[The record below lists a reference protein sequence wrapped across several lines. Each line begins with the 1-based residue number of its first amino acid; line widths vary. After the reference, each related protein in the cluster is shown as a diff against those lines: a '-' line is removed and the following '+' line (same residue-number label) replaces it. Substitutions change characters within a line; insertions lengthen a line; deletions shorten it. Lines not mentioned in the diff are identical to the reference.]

1 MRRGTVDKKL
11 FLLIFAVGIAT
22 IMSYLFDQLAVRTE
36 DKIRNTEIQRNNH
49 INKISKYETAAA
61 YFLNTSEG
69 LSLTLQSLILNRN
82 FNIKNLIM
90 MDAENSKKYNELKLS
105 PSKDFYKLNTRNYK
119 SLYEIEAISSSQEVI
134 KYQLILEIF
143 EIISIVEDIR
153 NNYNY
158 FYQNNLD
165 VIKKINSN
173 KIKNLDLFSFNK
185 YVPVNSN
192 DPEWKRYNF
201 EKTRSFFVGEKTD
214 VNIQQALANY
224 SIRDWYNVHRFKMYM
239 LKKIDH
245 DLEVM
250 DQFDEIAT
258 VYNEKLDDE
267 LYDIFN
273 SLKKQTGHKNFMIL
287 FSIISQ
293 ILSLLFLLFLFR
305 GFIKK

>member
-1 MRRGTVDKKL
+1 MRRGIVDKKL

-22 IMSYLFDQLAVRTE
+22 IMSYLFDQLAIRTE
-36 DKIRNTEIQRNNH
+36 DKIRNTEIKRNNH
-49 INKISKYETAAA
+49 INNIDKHDAIWA
-61 YFLNTSEG
+61 YFVNTESSLA
-69 LSLTLQSLILNRN
+69 LSFKSLILNRN

-90 MDAENSKKYNELKLS
+90 MAAENSKKYNELKLS
-105 PSKDFYKLNTRNYK
+105 PSKDFYKLNIRNYNT
-119 SLYEIEAISSSQEVI
+119 LFEIDATSRPREVI
-134 KYQLILEIF
+134 EYQLILEIS
-143 EIISIVEDIR
+143 EILSIVEDVR
-153 NNYNY
+153 KNYNY

-165 VIKKINSN
+165 VIKKINNN

-185 YVPVNSN
+185 YVPVNYN

-201 EKTRSFFVGEKTD
+201 EKTRSFFFGDKTK

-224 SIRDWYNVHRFKMYM
+224 SIRDWYNVHRFKMHI

-245 DLEVM
+245 DLDIL
-250 DQFDEIAT
+250 DQFSNITSE
-258 VYNEKLDDE
+258 YNEVLDDE

-273 SLKKQTGHKNFMIL
+273 SLKEQTGHKNLMIL
-287 FSIISQ
+287 LSIISQ

>member
-1 MRRGTVDKKL
+1 MRRGIVDKKL

-69 LSLTLQSLILNRN
+69 LSLTLQGLILNRN

-90 MDAENSKKYNELKLS
+90 MAAENSKKYNELKLS
-105 PSKDFYKLNTRNYK
+105 PSKDFYKLNIRNYNT
-119 SLYEIEAISSSQEVI
+119 LFEIDATSRPREVI
-134 KYQLILEIF
+134 EYQLILEIS
-143 EIISIVEDIR
+143 EILSIVEDVR
-153 NNYNY
+153 KNYNY

-185 YVPVNSN
+185 YVPVNYN

-201 EKTRSFFVGEKTD
+201 EKTRSFFVGDKTD

-224 SIRDWYNVHRFKMYM
+224 SIRDWYNVHRFKMHI

-245 DLEVM
+245 DLDIL
-250 DQFDEIAT
+250 DQFSNITSE
-258 VYNEKLDDE
+258 YNEVLDDE

-273 SLKKQTGHKNFMIL
+273 SLKEQTGHKNLMIL
-287 FSIISQ
+287 LSIISQ

-305 GFIKK
+305 GFIKQ

>member
-1 MRRGTVDKKL
+1 MRRGIVDKKL
-11 FLLIFAVGIAT
+11 FLLIIAVGIAT
-22 IMSYLFDQLAVRTE
+22 IMSFLFDQLAVRTE
-36 DKIRNTEIQRNNH
+36 DKIRNTEIKRNNH
-49 INKISKYETAAA
+49 INKISTYETAAA

-69 LSLTLQSLILNRN
+69 LSLTLQGLILNRN

-105 PSKDFYKLNTRNYK
+105 PSKDFYKLNIRNYNT
-119 SLYEIEAISSSQEVI
+119 LFEIDATSRPQEVI
-134 KYQLILEIF
+134 EYQLILEIF
-143 EIISIVEDIR
+143 EIMSIVEDTRI
-153 NNYNY
+153 NYNY
-158 FYQNNLD
+158 FYQTNLD
-165 VIKKINSN
+165 VIKKINNN

-185 YVPVNSN
+185 YVPANSN

-201 EKTRSFFVGEKTD
+201 EKTRNFVFGDKTK

-250 DQFDEIAT
+250 VQFDDIAT
-258 VYNEKLDDE
+258 AYNEKLDNE

-273 SLKKQTGHKNFMIL
+273 SLKKETGHKNYMIL

-305 GFIKK
+305 SFIKK